1 MFYHARICLEL
12 FWYVLIFSCNTLLKP
27 IQRRLWVYSMDVY
40 CMREVWL
47 LNSKGSSHGY
57 PSTCWAQECCVNVFG
72 IFDLTALA
80 SFQSGIFWV
89 HMACWHNRR
98 RRLSLNPKV
107 LSSWKNG
114 LCRQD
119 KGWSNLCIYRF
130 TDQFISDSISQ
141 KKQNCI
147 VGLYIAI
154 KLWSS
159 DLGNTQRWTPEWSV
173 SLVILLY

>member
-1 MFYHARICLEL
+1 MFWYFHATL
-12 FWYVLIFSCNTLLKP
+12 FWSLSKDACGSS
-27 IQRRLWVYSMDVY
+27 SMNVY

-89 HMACWHNRR
+89 HMACWHSRR
-98 RRLSLNPKV
+98 RFSLNPKV

-119 KGWSNLCIYRF
+119 KGWSNLCIYWF
-130 TDQFISDSISQ
+130 TDQIISDSISR
-141 KKQNCI
+141 KKQNCN

-173 SLVILLY
+173 GLVILLC

>member
-1 MFYHARICLEL
+1 MFWYFHATL
-12 FWYVLIFSCNTLLKP
+12 FWSLSKDACGFVQWMCIACARYDSSTPRGPPMDIRPRAGLKSVL
-27 IQRRLWVYSMDVY
+27 D
-40 CMREVWL
+40 
-47 LNSKGSSHGY
+47 
-57 PSTCWAQECCVNVFG
+57 VFG